1 MKFCIIGLGRFG
13 YQVASSLA
21 EHGMDVIGVDN
32 HESIIDSIKDRIT
45 QPICMQINDEED
57 LKSIGADEVDTV
69 IVAMGDFA
77 QSILITALLKRKL
90 KVPKVITRSLS
101 PIHKEILNL
110 VGADQVVLPEQEVAI
125 RLADTLSLPF
135 KSLIQITPEFGIS
148 QIQAKESLVG
158 SQVKDIEENY
168 QVKCIAKKTTD
179 EVLLISES
187 YVIKAKDNLII
198 SGNNRNLAKI
208 AKL

>member
-1 MKFCIIGLGRFG
+1 MKFCVIGLGRFG

-21 EHGMDVIGVDN
+21 EHGMDVVGVDN
-32 HESIIDSIKDRIT
+32 HETIIDSIKDRIT

-90 KVPKVITRSLS
+90 KVPRVITRSIS

-110 VGADQVVLPEQEVAI
+110 VGADQVVLPEQEVGK

-135 KSLIQITPEFGIS
+135 KSLIQVTPDFSIS
-148 QIQAKESLVG
+148 LIQAKESLVG
-158 SQVKDIEENY
+158 SQVKDIEDNY
-168 QVKCIAKKTTD
+168 EVKCIAKKTND

-187 YVIKAKDNLII
+187 YIIKAKDNLII

-208 AKL
+208 SKI

>member
-13 YQVASSLA
+13 YQVANSLA
-21 EHGMDVIGVDN
+21 DNGMDIVGVDMN
-32 HESIIDSIKDRIT
+32 ESIIDSIKDKIT
-45 QPICMQINDEED
+45 QPICMKINDEED
-57 LKSIGADEVDTV
+57 LKSIGADEMDTV

-90 KVPKVITRSLS
+90 NVPTVITRSIS

-110 VGADQVVLPEQEVAI
+110 VGADQVVLPEQEVGK

-135 KSLIQITPEFGIS
+135 KSLIQITPDFGIS

-158 SQVKDIEENY
+158 TQAKDVEDTYE
-168 QVKCIAKKTTD
+168 VKCIAKKTND

-187 YVIKAKDNLII
+187 YIIKAKDNLII